1 MLIECRFLFILHPVR
16 LYPLTKQYERKNVA
30 ESVGTQF
37 SFNGQ
42 IFTSQLVFYFLRVA
56 QKDALFKGDW
66 LVLQVQ
72 SIWRSTISKV
82 GSKSCVLSC
91 SFLLE
96 EWYSCKL
103 LYGIQLQDHFNKCHI
118 LRVVNQVKMFLL
130 FLQFFLYFSWQY
142 YGGTNYG
149 RLGSSFV
156 TTRYYDEAPIDEY
169 G

>member
-30 ESVGTQF
+30 KVLELNFLAMDKF
-37 SFNGQ
+37 SRVSWCF
-42 IFTSQLVFYFLRVA
+42 ISFRVA
-56 QKDALFKGDW
+56 QRDALFKGDW